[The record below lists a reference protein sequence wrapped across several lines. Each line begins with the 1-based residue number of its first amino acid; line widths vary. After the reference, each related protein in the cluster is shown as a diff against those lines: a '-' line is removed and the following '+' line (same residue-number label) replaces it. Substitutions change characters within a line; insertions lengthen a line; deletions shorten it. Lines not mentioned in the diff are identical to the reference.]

1 MASPTVENYLKA
13 IFHLSNQ
20 LERVTL
26 TKVADELSVS
36 APTANSMIKTLKQ
49 DGLVN
54 HKKYGPIDLTPEGR
68 KAAALI
74 VRKHRLTEMFLVER
88 MFFGWEEVH
97 AIAEQ
102 IEHIQSPQFF
112 ERMDE
117 MLGHPQFDPHG
128 SPIPDKDGAMHH
140 HAFRRLSDCEPG
152 QKLRLSAVM
161 EAGDDFLKH
170 LNAREIKL
178 NTVFELLHI
187 DSFDGS
193 LRVDY
198 EGHNA
203 EVLSKM
209 VGDRLLVV
217 VEET

>member
-1 MASPTVENYLKA
+1 MASPTAENYLKA
-13 IFHLSNQ
+13 IFHLSDQ
-20 LERVTL
+20 RDKVTL
-26 TKVADELSVS
+26 TSLAEELGVS
-36 APTANSMIKTLKQ
+36 APTANSMVKSLKQ
-49 DGLVN
+49 DGLVA
-54 HKKYGPIDLTPEGR
+54 HEKYRPIALTPKGR

-102 IEHIQSPQFF
+102 IEHIQAPQFF

-128 SPIPDKDGAMHH
+128 SPIPDKNGAMHH
-140 HAFRRLSDCEPG
+140 HAFQRLSECTPG
-152 QKLRLSAVM
+152 QMLRLVAVM
-161 EAGDDFLKH
+161 EAGDDFLRH
-170 LNAREIKL
+170 LNEREIAL
-178 NTVFELLHI
+178 DTVFQLNAI
-187 DSFDGS
+187 DGFDGS
-193 LRVDY
+193 LKVSY

-217 VEET
+217 TEET